1 MGHPEWLTDPRF
13 STTRERARHAE
24 EMIAAFDETFMTK
37 TVAEWGEIFD
47 EHDVWWVPLQRD
59 HHVVND
65 PQAVANGAYPELP
78 PQMTQLVRLLPWALP
93 PQVCASRLE
102 REAAL
107 PSGERG

>member
-24 EMIAAFDETFMTK
+24 EMIAAFDDTFMTK

-78 PQMTQLVRLLPWALP
+78 PQMTQLVRPLGPPSHSLCLL
-93 PQVCASRLE
+93 S
-102 REAAL
+102 
-107 PSGERG
+107 S

>member
-78 PQMTQLVRLLPWALP
+78 PQMTQLVRP
-93 PQVCASRLE
+93 PLGPPSQSLC
-102 REAAL
+102 L
-107 PSGERG
+107 PS